1 MLGEMANICILETI
15 DLMKIK
21 VALNLEAKS
30 APERIN
36 CLTDLLFDEDDFGHS
51 CYMLL
56 NLNTSNDKAEMEW
69 WKNEMPITDDC
80 SYWYHHNRVRALEYI
95 QNHIPEGFSRV
106 LVHVAY

>member
-1 MLGEMANICILETI
+1 MLGEVVNICVLEI
-15 DLMKIK
+15 EDLMKIK
-21 VALNLEAKS
+21 VALNMDAKS

-36 CLTDLLFDEDDFGHS
+36 CLTDLLFDEEDFGHS

-56 NLNTSNDKAEMEW
+56 DLDTSNDRAEIEW

-80 SYWYHHNRVRALEYI
+80 GYWFHHNRIRALEYI
-95 QNHIPEGFSRV
+95 QSHLPEGFRRV

>member
-1 MLGEMANICILETI
+1 MLGKVENICILETV

-30 APERIN
+30 TPERIN

-56 NLNTSNDKAEMEW
+56 DLNTSNDKDEMEW

-80 SYWYHHNRVRALEYI
+80 GYWLHHNRVRALEYI
-95 QNHIPEGFSRV
+95 QSHIPEGFSRV